1 MTRKEYF
8 DSTYARSIVRFM
20 YYRKSTQVPNKLFDI
35 HLKTLS
41 VKELKVLLIV
51 IRQTLGWIDSKG
63 NRKKRDWMSQR
74 FFANKT
80 GLSPKSVSQGIEML
94 VSKGLIIATSED
106 GRELWRPNDRKGQGK
121 VFYGPSEHLI
131 TFLPK
136 PYNKSTQ
143 DPSTKGNI
151 TKLTYTKLRGHE
163 ARFAESPENSV
174 KKLNEIIQK
183 RIWE

>member
-1 MTRKEYF
+1 
-8 DSTYARSIVRFM
+8 M
-20 YYRKSTQVPNKLFDI
+20 YYRNSTQVPNKIFDLY
-35 HLKTLS
+35 LKTLS

-51 IRQTLGWIDSKG
+51 VRQTLGWIDSNG

-106 GRELWRPNDRKGQGK
+106 GRELLLPNDRKGQGK

-136 PYNKSTQ
+136 SYNKSTQ
-143 DPSTKGNI
+143 DPNTKGNT
-151 TKLTYTKLRGHE
+151 TKLTYTKLRQQE
-163 ARFAESPENSV
+163 ARFTESSESNM
-174 KKLNEIIQK
+174 KKLNEILQN
-183 RIWE
+183 RMWE

>member
-1 MTRKEYF
+1 
-8 DSTYARSIVRFM
+8 M
-20 YYRKSTQVPNKLFDI
+20 YYRNSTQVPNKIFDLY
-35 HLKTLS
+35 LKTLS

-51 IRQTLGWIDSKG
+51 VRQTLGWIDSKG

-74 FFANKT
+74 FLANKT

-94 VSKGLIIATSED
+94 VSKRLIVATTED
-106 GRELWRPNDRKGQGK
+106 RRELRYASDRKGQGK

-131 TFLPK
+131 TFSPK

-143 DPSTKGNI
+143 NPSTKGNT
-151 TKLTYTKLRGHE
+151 TKLTYTKLRQQE
-163 ARFAESPENSV
+163 ARFAESSENNM

-183 RIWE
+183 RSWE

>member
-1 MTRKEYF
+1 
-8 DSTYARSIVRFM
+8 M

-51 IRQTLGWIDSKG
+51 VRQTMGWVDSNG

-94 VSKGLIIATSED
+94 VSKRLIVATSED
-106 GRELWRPNDRKGQGK
+106 GRELRYPSDRKGQGK

-136 PYNKSTQ
+136 PYDKSTQ
-143 DPSTKGNI
+143 DPSTKSNT
-151 TKLTYTKLRGHE
+151 TKLTYTKLRRQE
-163 ARFAESPENSV
+163 ARFAENSEANV
-174 KKLNEIIQK
+174 KRLSEIIQK
-183 RIWE
+183 RMWE